1 MKKNINLCVDLKTKM
16 QEVTL
21 LEVGKCYRG
30 CITRNGKEHYTFE
43 EEAYRSTGRSD
54 RRNPKLFD
62 GRYVSLVHMQNG
74 KHQVHMRTIDA
85 SATLDRKAL
94 AFSVYS
100 ELLDAFNIMD

>member
-1 MKKNINLCVDLKTKM
+1 MKKNTNLCVDLKTKM

-21 LEVGKCYRG
+21 LELGKCYRG
-30 CITRNGKEHYTFE
+30 CITRDDEEHFTFE
-43 EEAYRSTGRSD
+43 EEVYKTVDRHG

-74 KHQVHMRTIDA
+74 KYQVHMRTIDA
-85 SATLDRKAL
+85 SATLDRKQL